1 MRAKTPIEQ
10 QLQSLTSPS
19 AWPTCA
25 QCRGSSPSAWL
36 ALLSTRPY
44 HPRLRTKTKRNSLL
58 IMESNSSP
66 YLHMCYLFSFYSHRE
81 CVDSREEISLA
92 HHDVLTEKMQNMSGD
107 WSLAQMHFHLEWWC
121 KSNLNCMISI
131 FCDSRTEIDDFTPS
145 PLVFTSLI
153 VRLLK
158 QSLHFTLILYM
169 QCNWDYQLF
178 VVLLVEISNIWLL
191 WLLRLLDHHR

>member
-1 MRAKTPIEQ
+1 MTACERKHPLSSSHSFSSPAKFN
-10 QLQSLTSPS
+10 LPS

-25 QCRGSSPSAWL
+25 QCRGFSPSAWL

-44 HPRLRTKTKRNSLL
+44 YPRLSTKTKRNSLL

-66 YLHMCYLFSFYSHRE
+66 YLHMCYLFSLYSHRE

-131 FCDSRTEIDDFTPS
+131 FCDSRTEIDDFTPIS
-145 PLVFTSLI
+145 TC
-153 VRLLK
+153 
-158 QSLHFTLILYM
+158 LHVTD
-169 QCNWDYQLF
+169 CA
-178 VVLLVEISNIWLL
+178 ST
-191 WLLRLLDHHR
+191 